1 MYPVLFHIGR
11 MLIPSYGVVTAVGV
25 LVALA
30 TSQRT
35 ARVVQVD
42 PAKVWNL
49 CILSLFAVLAA
60 TRLLLVLVNWSV
72 LRAHPTWV
80 LALAMVHHPLL
91 TGVGALAGIGCA
103 AWYARA
109 SRLPFTSTA
118 DSLAAPLS
126 LGLAFEQVGTLLEG
140 SGYGVAAGPGTGWAI
155 TYTNPLAAL
164 WSGAPLG
171 VAVHPVQIYAAMA
184 FLAIGVLLLV
194 WLPLERQRGD
204 VAGLWLMSA
213 GVAIYITEFWREP
226 EGRGPIFGGAID
238 GPQVAAVLMVISGA
252 LALRERVSPAAV
264 SGLASHPFHDEAV
277 RRMGQRASEPGADD
291 GAAHE

>member
-1 MYPVLFHIGR
+1 
-11 MLIPSYGVVTAVGV
+11 
-25 LVALA
+25 
-30 TSQRT
+30 
-35 ARVVQVD
+35 
-42 PAKVWNL
+42 
-49 CILSLFAVLAA
+49 
-60 TRLLLVLVNWSV
+60 
-72 LRAHPTWV
+72 
-80 LALAMVHHPLL
+80 
-91 TGVGALAGIGCA
+91 
-103 AWYARA
+103 
-109 SRLPFTSTA
+109 
-118 DSLAAPLS
+118 
-126 LGLAFEQVGTLLEG
+126 
-140 SGYGVAAGPGTGWAI
+140 
-155 TYTNPLAAL
+155 
-164 WSGAPLG
+164 
-171 VAVHPVQIYAAMA
+171 VQIYAAMA

>member
-1 MYPVLFHIGR
+1 